1 MAYGIEA
8 FNARNPLAWP
18 SFARQED
25 VEPTLVCDAEKDL
38 YFQGQSQQLFA
49 HLKCPK
55 TFMMFTDAEG
65 AGAHC
70 EAGVSR
76 LAYAR
81 MYDWLDETL
90 SAV

>member
-1 MAYGIEA
+1 LI
-8 FNARNPLAWP
+8 
-18 SFARQED
+18 
-25 VEPTLVCDAEKDL
+25 CDAEKDL
-38 YFQGQSQQLFA
+38 FFQGQGQQLFD
-49 HLKCPK
+49 HLTCLK

-70 EAGVSR
+70 EAGASR

-90 SAV
+90 SALD